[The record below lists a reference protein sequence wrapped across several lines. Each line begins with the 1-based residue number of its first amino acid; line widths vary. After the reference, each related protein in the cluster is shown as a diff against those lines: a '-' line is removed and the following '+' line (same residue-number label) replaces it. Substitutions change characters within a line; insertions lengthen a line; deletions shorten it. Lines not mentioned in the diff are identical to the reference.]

1 MLDLL
6 KTTFSEW
13 QEDKVPVLAAA
24 LAYYTI
30 FSLAP
35 LLIIV
40 IAVLGIY
47 FGQGQAE
54 TELVGQLQNL
64 FGQNVAETLQTMIE
78 SRAQSGGNVLASVV
92 GVIILLVGATGVFTQ
107 LQSALNQ
114 IWGVEPDPKSGI
126 WNLIRVR
133 LLSLGMILVIG
144 FLLLVSLV
152 LSAVL
157 SAFGGM
163 LSAALPGGDLLWQAL
178 NFVISLGV
186 ITLLFAMIFKY
197 LPDAE
202 IRWSDLW
209 VGAGVTALLFVVGK
223 SLIGLYLGSSG
234 VSSSYGAA
242 GSLVVLLLWVFY
254 SAQIVLFGGEFTQVY
269 AKRRGAEIVPDEH
282 AVEQA

>member
-24 LAYYTI
+24 LAYYTV

-40 IAVLGIY
+40 IAILGIF

-54 TELVGQLQNL
+54 TQLVSQLEGV
-64 FGQNVAETLQTMIE
+64 FGQGVAQTLQAMIE
-78 SRAQSGGNVLASVV
+78 SRAQSGGNVLASIV
-92 GVIILLVGATGVFTQ
+92 GVVLVLVGATGVFTQ
-107 LQSALNQ
+107 LQNALNQ
-114 IWGVEPDPKSGI
+114 IWGVEPNPESGI
-126 WNLIRVR
+126 WNLVRVR

-163 LSAALPGGDLLWQAL
+163 LSTALPGGDLLWQAL
-178 NFVISLGV
+178 NFVISLAV
-186 ITLLFAMIFKY
+186 ITLLFALIFKY

-202 IRWSDLW
+202 IRWRDLW
-209 VGAGVTALLFVVGK
+209 VGAGVTALLFVIGK
-223 SLIGLYLGSSG
+223 SLIGLYLGSSA
-234 VSSSYGAA
+234 VASSYGAA

-254 SAQIVLFGGEFTQVY
+254 SAQIILFGGEFTQVY
-269 AKRRGAEIVPDEH
+269 AKRRGAGIAPDEH
-282 AVEQA
+282 AVKQA

>member
-1 MLDLL
+1 MPDLL

-13 QEDKVPVLAAA
+13 QEDQVPVLAAA
-24 LAYYTI
+24 LAYYTV

-40 IAVLGIY
+40 IAVLGIF
-47 FGQGQAE
+47 FGQGEAQE
-54 TELVGQLQNL
+54 QLVNQLQSL
-64 FGQNVAETLQTMIE
+64 FGQDVAQTIQTMIE
-78 SRAQSGGNVLASVV
+78 ERSQSGGNVAASIV
-92 GVIILLVGATGVFTQ
+92 GFLLVIVGATGVFTQ
-107 LQSALNQ
+107 LQNALNQ
-114 IWGVEPDPKSGI
+114 IWGVEPDPESGI

-157 SAFGGM
+157 SAFGDM
-163 LSAALPGGDLLWQAL
+163 LSASLPGGDLLWQGL

-186 ITLLFAMIFKY
+186 ITLLFALIFKY
-197 LPDAE
+197 LPDIK
-202 IRWSDLW
+202 IRWRDLW
-209 VGAGVTALLFVVGK
+209 VGAGVTALLFVIGK
-223 SLIGLYLGSSG
+223 SLIGLYLGSSA
-234 VSSSYGAA
+234 VASSYGAA

-269 AKRRGAEIVPDEH
+269 AKRRGEGIAPDEH
-282 AVEQA
+282 AIKQT

>member
-209 VGAGVTALLFVVGK
+209 VGAGVTALLFVMGK